1 MARMDTLVG
10 VVDIL
15 LFALVQV
22 LRHIFMLTIG
32 LILKLILL
40 RDNIDQVAIALLFLA
55 SMVVTSTVFRRN
67 DNLLHC
73 VNLELALL
81 LQIAHVVLLSDHQ
94 ARNRLV
100 LFRGLH
106 RAHLHLIAKVIKV
119 CLILQ

>member
-22 LRHIFMLTIG
+22 LCHIFMLSIG

-55 SMVVTSTVFRRN
+55 NMVVTSTVFRRN

-73 VNLELALL
+73 V
-81 LQIAHVVLLSDHQ
+81 
-94 ARNRLV
+94 
-100 LFRGLH
+100 
-106 RAHLHLIAKVIKV
+106 
-119 CLILQ
+119 